1 MREEYNEQ
9 FEALNELLLDMVKTQ
24 KEYIQNLIKIFIF
37 TMMCYTL
44 ILISCVVG
52 FFVYESQFEI
62 SEEASTVT
70 ETTVEQEVS
79 GDSAEINNVKGNMY
93 KDDAIHNE

>member
-1 MREEYNEQ
+1 MRKEYDEQ

-24 KEYIQNLIKIFIF
+24 KDYIKNIIKIFIF

-44 ILISCVVG
+44 ILISGVVG
-52 FFVYESQFEI
+52 FFVYEGQFEV

-70 ETTVEQEVS
+70 ETTIEQEVS